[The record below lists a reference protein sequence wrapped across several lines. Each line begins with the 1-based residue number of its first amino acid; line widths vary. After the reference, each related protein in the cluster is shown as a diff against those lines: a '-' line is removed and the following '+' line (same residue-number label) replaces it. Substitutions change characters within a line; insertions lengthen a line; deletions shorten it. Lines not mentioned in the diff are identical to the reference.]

1 MAFILPSPQAL
12 HTSAGSVNVG
22 TLGTATNLASKSG
35 GNLPISTNASQCLN
49 STSSNATGTPAGVF
63 FGING
68 QSATTTVDGT
78 TEAKVLVWS
87 LQYNAPNR
95 IQSST
100 LANGGSRLRIGSGSN
115 PTLNYKDYYIGGN
128 DTPFCSA
135 QAGPVTMCVDLSDT
149 SHNNEV
155 GTFDLANVS
164 AYGHASV
171 RFNLVGGSTTQTF
184 FQRSFLF
191 TTTKDSANIPKF
203 TGVSSFDDAVALL
216 QGTGYQTKIGS
227 WITKSGSSIFLPCPF
242 QIGDGSSAT
251 TFNDNGAAIVSPA
264 SNLAGQENF
273 RLTDDAMRVY
283 LNMRNNAADSVTLS
297 GSYAW
302 GTAADWN
309 FNQSRA
315 SSCLLSGN
323 FTGMGHFKMG
333 SSVTAT
339 GSFNLATGKAVKC
352 NGANIDAITV
362 TGDLNIETS
371 SVTSFSNISVTGVM
385 DFNTAGTYTL
395 TNCTLNEIT
404 NSSGGLV
411 TLIND
416 NSTANLI
423 TGPNITIVSP
433 PKTLTVQVNVTGA
446 DVVILAAGTDTIL
459 ANVDAQPGTDFV
471 FTYTGAQSVDVGVIL
486 PGYTPNYTYG
496 YSLTGENQSLP
507 INLLTDRNYA

>member
-1 MAFILPSPQAL
+1 MAFNLPAPQSL
-12 HTSAGSVNVG
+12 YTGQGTDNVG
-22 TLGTATNLASKSG
+22 TLGSLTPGRKSG
-35 GNLPISTNASQCLN
+35 GNLPISNNASQVIN
-49 STSSNATGTPAGVF
+49 TTASNANGVPAGVF

-68 QSATTTVDGT
+68 QSATSTVDASVDT
-78 TEAKVLVWS
+78 RVLIWS
-87 LQYNAPNR
+87 VQYNAPNR
-95 IQSST
+95 IQSSDF
-100 LANGGSRLRIGSGSN
+100 ARGGSRFRLASGSS

-135 QAGPVTMCVDLSDT
+135 QAGPVTMCIDLADT

-155 GTFDLANVS
+155 GTFNLSQVS

-171 RFNLVGGSTTQTF
+171 RLNLVGSSTALTF
-184 FQRSFLF
+184 FQRAFLF
-191 TTTKDSANIPKF
+191 TTTKDSANIPLF

-216 QGTGYQTKIGS
+216 QGTDYTTKIGS

-242 QIGDGSSAT
+242 QIGDGTSAT
-251 TFNDNGAAIVSPA
+251 TFNDDGAAIVSPG

-273 RLTDDAMRVY
+273 RLTDNAMRVY
-283 LNMRNNAADSVTLS
+283 ANLRNNAADSITLS
-297 GSYAW
+297 GSYSF
-302 GTAADWN
+302 GTAAPWDFDVSN
-309 FNQSRA
+309 A
-315 SSCLLSGN
+315 STCLLSGS
-323 FTGMGHFKMG
+323 FSGMGDFKIG
-333 SSVTAT
+333 SSVTAN

-352 NGANIDAITV
+352 NGANIDSITV
-362 TGDLNIETS
+362 AGDLNIETS
-371 SVTSFSNISVTGVM
+371 AVTSFSDMSITGVT
-385 DFNTAGTYTL
+385 DFDTAGTYTL

-433 PKTLTVQVNVTGA
+433 PKTLTVQVNVIGA
-446 DVVILAAGTDTIL
+446 DVVVLAAGTDTIL
-459 ANVDAQPGTDFV
+459 DSVDAQPGTDFV

-486 PGYTPNYTYG
+486 PGYGINYTYG

-507 INLLTDRNYA
+507 VNLLIDRNYA

>member
-1 MAFILPSPQAL
+1 MR
-12 HTSAGSVNVG
+12 VR
-22 TLGTATNLASKSG
+22 
-35 GNLPISTNASQCLN
+35 
-49 STSSNATGTPAGVF
+49 
-63 FGING
+63 
-68 QSATTTVDGT
+68 TTTIGWHCVHRYASGCFLNI
-78 TEAKVLVWS
+78 AQFLLVWS

-264 SNLAGQENF
+264 SNLAGQ
-273 RLTDDAMRVY
+273 
-283 LNMRNNAADSVTLS
+283 
-297 GSYAW
+297 
-302 GTAADWN
+302 
-309 FNQSRA
+309 
-315 SSCLLSGN
+315 
-323 FTGMGHFKMG
+323 
-333 SSVTAT
+333 
-339 GSFNLATGKAVKC
+339 
-352 NGANIDAITV
+352 
-362 TGDLNIETS
+362 
-371 SVTSFSNISVTGVM
+371 
-385 DFNTAGTYTL
+385 
-395 TNCTLNEIT
+395 
-404 NSSGGLV
+404 
-411 TLIND
+411 
-416 NSTANLI
+416 
-423 TGPNITIVSP
+423 
-433 PKTLTVQVNVTGA
+433 
-446 DVVILAAGTDTIL
+446 
-459 ANVDAQPGTDFV
+459 ANVAHGLGKPVPTSIGYHLERVGQGF
-471 FTYTGAQSVDVGVIL
+471 FGAQV
-486 PGYTPNYTYG
+486 
-496 YSLTGENQSLP
+496 
-507 INLLTDRNYA
+507 